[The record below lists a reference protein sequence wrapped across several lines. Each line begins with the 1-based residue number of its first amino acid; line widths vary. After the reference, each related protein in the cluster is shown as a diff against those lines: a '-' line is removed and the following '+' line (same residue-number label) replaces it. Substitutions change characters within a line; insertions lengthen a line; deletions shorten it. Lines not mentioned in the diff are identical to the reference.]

1 MHKIQ
6 ETNCTAQLCTKTSNE
21 LSLAKKKKKVSWQD
35 FLNWFISNNEAY
47 VSDVHLGQQIP
58 CPGLDKL
65 EK

>member
-1 MHKIQ
+1 MNYLLQ
-6 ETNCTAQLCTKTSNE
+6 
-21 LSLAKKKKKVSWQD
+21 KKKKKVSWQD